1 MAHVHD
7 PVIKTRA
14 EIAARAREINL
25 VPLLTRATLTTVL
38 FLLASVGWIAGTA
51 WFLLVFS
58 TLWAA
63 NHVKWAGQAVRYGYH
78 KGARHEMVP
87 NKELWVNLGN

>member
-7 PVIKTRA
+7 PVIQPSRA
-14 EIAARAREINL
+14 DIAARAREIHL
-25 VPLLTRATLTTVL
+25 GPLLSRTALTTTL
-38 FLLASVGWIAGTA
+38 FLLASAGWLVGTA

-58 TLWAA
+58 VLWLF

-87 NKELWVNLGN
+87 NREL

>member
-7 PVIKTRA
+7 PVIQPSRS
-14 EIAARAREINL
+14 EIAARAREIHL
-25 VPLLTRATLTTVL
+25 GPLLSRTALTTVL

-58 TLWAA
+58 VLWSF
-63 NHVKWAGQAVRYGYH
+63 NHVRWAGHAVRYGYC
-78 KGARHEMVP
+78 KGAHIAVTP
-87 NKELWVNLGN
+87 KESRS